1 MGSSQPSSVC
11 VSLTFAPLA
20 VRTRTEGPGRSVSPH
35 DRLPALSGTRLL
47 EERSSLSALP
57 PEVWAR
63 VFAHVASDGRVGD
76 LGAAA
81 LVCRA
86 WRDELHT
93 RRADHVWRAVW
104 DAGRMQPSN
113 AVRPEPQSWRTYVAA
128 SRLLA
133 ARVATERVIR
143 LPPRSHNAR
152 SHRSGTSREETIRP
166 PAIALRT
173 PAFCGDMEDA
183 LGRATAIHAFCTG
196 PVLIGFERG
205 LALLRSAEPHV
216 LLRAG
221 QPSSQ
226 NASIPVL
233 GNSRESGSMPPA
245 DVLDVEQSTLLGG
258 MVMFARQVNDQSD
271 QAIVAATTTNL
282 IVVIDVDL
290 SIPFPID
297 SAVPAASPSG
307 RPLSTARRRMLDSHR
322 RRVMRWRIIDNFEMT
337 DGHLVSLARS
347 HQDNGKFI
355 LAGFSNGHVRVV
367 DTKAGHLVH
376 ILSMR
381 ESPDL
386 VVAAGGW
393 IVASCFFAPISFT
406 CWDLEDGRAIHRFD
420 QTSVGWEE
428 ITTLAGICPTKHK
441 NSFALW
447 DGRASIRIL
456 DVSTGRF
463 SRVVEARGLFNAS
476 IRRGVYAE
484 AEVGA
489 AAAHVGPYKL
499 VLCADGKTCIVATS
513 NRVLIV
519 DIEAKSICKRIHSM
533 RQVNEARR
541 ALLAVSTD
549 NRLLVTAEG
558 DMFGALGSRLSSSA
572 AATAVAQ
579 PRLCVWD
586 IETGDLR
593 REILDVGRVSE
604 LSVANNTI
612 AIISGGHARQCQGG
626 PAMSRGDAIVFRF
639 DTR

>member
-1 MGSSQPSSVC
+1 MR
-11 VSLTFAPLA
+11 A
-20 VRTRTEGPGRSVSPH
+20 EGPGTNAPPH
-35 DRLPALSGTRLL
+35 DGSRALSGTRLL
-47 EERSSLSALP
+47 EDRPALAALP

-63 VFAHVASDGRVGD
+63 VLSHVASAGRVRD

-93 RRADHVWRAVW
+93 RRADRVWRAVW
-104 DAGRMQPSN
+104 DAGKMKPSM
-113 AVRPEPQSWRTYVAA
+113 AVRPEPESWRAYVAA

-133 ARVATERVIR
+133 ACVATERVIR
-143 LPPRSHNAR
+143 LPPRSHR
-152 SHRSGTSREETIRP
+152 SRGLRLGTPGREAIGP
-166 PAIALRT
+166 PVVALRT
-173 PAFCGDMEDA
+173 PAFGGDMEDA
-183 LGRATAIHAFCTG
+183 LGRATAVHAFCAG

-205 LALLRSAEPHV
+205 LALLRSPEAHV
-216 LLRAG
+216 HLREG
-221 QPSSQ
+221 QPPPQ
-226 NASIPVL
+226 NASITGL
-233 GNSRESGSMPPA
+233 RNSRGHRSTPPA
-245 DVLDVEQSTLLGG
+245 DLLDVEQSNLLGG
-258 MVMFARQVNDQSD
+258 MVMFARQANGQSD
-271 QAIVAATTTNL
+271 QPIVAATTTNL

-290 SIPFPID
+290 SVPFPSD
-297 SAVPAASPSG
+297 SSVSASSVSAKSV
-307 RPLSTARRRMLDSHR
+307 STARRRMLDSHR

-337 DGHLVSLARS
+337 DGHLVSLACS
-347 HQDNGKFI
+347 HQDDGRFI

-367 DTKAGHLVH
+367 DSKAGHLIHV
-376 ILSMR
+376 LSMR

-406 CWDLEDGRAIHRFD
+406 CWDMEDGRAIHRFD

-447 DGRASIRIL
+447 DGKASIRIL

-463 SRVVEARGLFNAS
+463 SRVVEARGLFSAS
-476 IRRGVYAE
+476 VRRGVYAE

-489 AAAHVGPYKL
+489 AAAHMGPYKL
-499 VLCADGKTCIVATS
+499 VLCADGKTCIVAAS

-533 RQVNEARR
+533 RQVNDARR

-572 AATAVAQ
+572 GAAAVAQ
-579 PRLCVWD
+579 PRVCVWD
-586 IETGDLR
+586 IETGNLK

-612 AIISGGHARQCQGG
+612 AIISGGHSRQCQGG